1 MSRLGWLGLP
11 FLGNG
16 SRSTDRTGVVL
27 SGGGSR
33 ASFQLGAL
41 SYLYENTAFHPK
53 VFVGTS
59 AGAILASMLAQFPDR
74 DDQIAGV
81 KTLEELWRGL
91 NTQADMFIERLWFSK
106 LRDHTNEL
114 LAALNAETRAASTRS
129 PILRPRLL
137 RREPERPPQA
147 LVGESDP
154 LQFALAPEDP
164 VKSEWSPGI
173 LSQLLGNLGKL
184 GRAGGDLPGIWAA
197 ADRTRAAYRAGPL
210 LARLLAP
217 DVFTGERVREAGL
230 TLRIAMVG
238 LASGEL
244 RFMREDGCLV
254 DRDDRL
260 VDETHYDLA
269 LGVLASCAIPAVFAP
284 VPLGD
289 ETYVD
294 GGVRENLPAELAI
307 GHLRT
312 NPTYVIAS
320 APPGVHYDGDARE
333 GDVMSVMMRAMN
345 ILTDESIRDEV
356 AYAKS
361 AGAVVIE
368 PELNVHDPLTV
379 DPELIATNLDY
390 GWTRAA
396 EACLRLPRS
405 AEVLHREIFQ
415 LRIQLAGINAPSDGE
430 VKRNLVAQLQSKIHE
445 AEPAALP
452 AAAQTWPDRYAP
464 AS

>member
-1 MSRLGWLGLP
+1 M
-11 FLGNG
+11 
-16 SRSTDRTGVVL
+16 VL

-41 SYLYENTAFHPK
+41 NYLYENTAFHPK
-53 VFVGTS
+53 VFIGTS

-74 DDQIAGV
+74 EDQIAGV
-81 KTLEELWRGL
+81 KTLEGLWRGL
-91 NTQADMFIERLWFSK
+91 NTQSDMFIERLWFSK

-114 LAALNAETRAASTRS
+114 LAALNAEARAVAPRPPT
-129 PILRPRLL
+129 IRPRLL
-137 RREPERPPQA
+137 RRETERPAPSP
-147 LVGESDP
+147 EPPRDP
-154 LQFALAPEDP
+154 LRFALDPEEP

-217 DVFTGERVREAGL
+217 DVFTGERVRAAGL

-244 RFMREDGCLV
+244 RFMREDGRLV

-260 VDETHYDLA
+260 VDDTQYDLA

-284 VPLGD
+284 VPLGE

-312 NPTYVIAS
+312 DPTYVIAS
-320 APPGVHYDGDARE
+320 APPGVHYDAGARD

-361 AGAVVIE
+361 AGAIVIE

-379 DPELIATNLDY
+379 SPELIAINLDY

-396 EACLRLPRS
+396 EACLGMPKS
-405 AEVLHREIFQ
+405 AETSHREIYE
-415 LRIQLAGINAPSDGE
+415 LRLALAGHQQPVENEAQAE
-430 VKRNLVAQLQSKIHE
+430 LVKRLRDKIGE
-445 AEPAALP
+445 AEPEALP
-452 AAAQTWPDRYAP
+452 ALAHTWPERYAHGRR
-464 AS
+464 SV